1 MSSTVTTSD
10 ARTTLRPVPSSG
22 TTSTQSPNSEVPLTL
37 TLITQLPE
45 FRHLCFAQRR
55 PAAEEDGHA
64 LVATVTRILE
74 LRAVECRQ
82 FRGQVLNH
90 GGKASGHYDAPAP
103 GPNSTPTRLSLSPN
117 RLRI

>member
-1 MSSTVTTSD
+1 MPGK
-10 ARTTLRPVPSSG
+10 A
-22 TTSTQSPNSEVPLTL
+22 L

-103 GPNSTPTRLSLSPN
+103 GPNSTPTLLSLSPN
-117 RLRI
+117 PLRIFARKLCMTPSAPRFCRPGAMAREVKAKRG